1 MTDFSYLNVDN
12 AYKLINQKVTK
23 TPLVTNDYINNLLEA
38 EIYFKLE
45 NLQNTGSFKLRG
57 ATHKI
62 TKLIETVKDSGVVA
76 YSSGNHAQAV
86 AYASMINTISAK
98 IIMPKTAPQIKI
110 ENTKKYGAEVILYDT
125 YFQSREE
132 IGNEIQKK
140 DNRALIKPYDDEDI
154 IAGQG
159 TAAIE
164 IVNDLKEQSIEP
176 DLYLCCCGGG
186 GLIAGTSTY
195 LKHIYPNIKSYSV
208 EPEEFDDTKR
218 SLEAGKLIENKKNA
232 KSFCDALLAPQP
244 GNITFQINSNNLE
257 GGLSVSDEEVT
268 KTIILLAEQL
278 KIVVEPDEFDDTKR
292 SLEAGKIIENKKN
305 AKSFCDA
312 LLAPQPGN
320 ITFQINSNNLEGGLS
335 VSDEEVTK
343 TIILLAEQLKIVVEP
358 GGAVAA
364 AAVLNNKIDVKNKKI
379 IVMISGGNIDLSLFN
394 KL

>member
-1 MTDFSYLNVDN
+1 M
-12 AYKLINQKVTK
+12 
-23 TPLVTNDYINNLLEA
+23 
-38 EIYFKLE
+38 
-45 NLQNTGSFKLRG
+45 
-57 ATHKI
+57 
-62 TKLIETVKDSGVVA
+62 
-76 YSSGNHAQAV
+76 
-86 AYASMINTISAK
+86 
-98 IIMPKTAPQIKI
+98 
-110 ENTKKYGAEVILYDT
+110 
-125 YFQSREE
+125 
-132 IGNEIQKK
+132 
-140 DNRALIKPYDDEDI
+140 
-154 IAGQG
+154 
-159 TAAIE
+159 
-164 IVNDLKEQSIEP
+164 KEQSIEP

-278 KIVVEPDEFDDTKR
+278 KIVVEP
-292 SLEAGKIIENKKN
+292 
-305 AKSFCDA
+305 
-312 LLAPQPGN
+312 
-320 ITFQINSNNLEGGLS
+320 
-335 VSDEEVTK
+335 
-343 TIILLAEQLKIVVEP
+343 

-364 AAVLNNKIDVKNKKI
+364 AAALNNKIDIKNKKI

>member
-62 TKLIETVKDSGVVA
+62 TKLIENVKDSGVVA

-110 ENTKKYGAEVILYDT
+110 ENTKNYGAEVILYDT
-125 YFQSREE
+125 YFQNREE
-132 IGNEIQKK
+132 IGIEIQKK

-278 KIVVEPDEFDDTKR
+278 KIVVEP
-292 SLEAGKIIENKKN
+292 
-305 AKSFCDA
+305 
-312 LLAPQPGN
+312 
-320 ITFQINSNNLEGGLS
+320 
-335 VSDEEVTK
+335 
-343 TIILLAEQLKIVVEP
+343 

-379 IVMISGGNIDLSLFN
+379 IVMISGGNIDLTLFN

>member
-12 AYKLINQKVTK
+12 AYKIINQKVTK
-23 TPLVTNDYINNLLEA
+23 TPLVTNDYINNLLKA

-57 ATHKI
+57 ATYKI
-62 TKLIETVKDSGVVA
+62 TKLIESVKDSGVVA

-86 AYASMINTISAK
+86 AYASMINSISAK

-125 YFQSREE
+125 YFQNREE

-208 EPEEFDDTKR
+208 EP
-218 SLEAGKLIENKKNA
+218 
-232 KSFCDALLAPQP
+232 
-244 GNITFQINSNNLE
+244 
-257 GGLSVSDEEVT
+257 
-268 KTIILLAEQL
+268 
-278 KIVVEPDEFDDTKR
+278 DEFDDTKR
-292 SLEAGKIIENKKN
+292 SLEVGKIIENKKN

-312 LLAPQPGN
+312 LLAPKPGN
-320 ITFQINSNNLEGGLS
+320 ITFQINSNTLEGGLS

-364 AAVLNNKIDVKNKKI
+364 AALLNNKIDVKNKKI
-379 IVMISGGNIDLSLFN
+379 IVMISGGNIDLSSFN

>member
-1 MTDFSYLNVDN
+1 
-12 AYKLINQKVTK
+12 
-23 TPLVTNDYINNLLEA
+23 
-38 EIYFKLE
+38 
-45 NLQNTGSFKLRG
+45 
-57 ATHKI
+57 
-62 TKLIETVKDSGVVA
+62 
-76 YSSGNHAQAV
+76 
-86 AYASMINTISAK
+86 
-98 IIMPKTAPQIKI
+98 MPKTAPQIKI
-110 ENTKKYGAEVILYDT
+110 ENTKNYGAEVILYDS

-208 EPEEFDDTKR
+208 EPDEFDDTKR

-278 KIVVEPDEFDDTKR
+278 KIVVEP
-292 SLEAGKIIENKKN
+292 
-305 AKSFCDA
+305 
-312 LLAPQPGN
+312 
-320 ITFQINSNNLEGGLS
+320 
-335 VSDEEVTK
+335 
-343 TIILLAEQLKIVVEP
+343 

-364 AAVLNNKIDVKNKKI
+364 AAALNNKIDVKNKKI